1 MEDRIQNHPDSEE
14 AQEPSSSQVSLQTLT
29 SAAQIARAEE
39 TSYSQLTKCS
49 KTVSIFVSSLISVH
63 LLMARAKSFGRLSEN
78 FKHML
83 SIHALN
89 SVVISAIEKSIN
101 TWQELNYTITLREIA
116 PKFWSCAKSA
126 TKSTQEQNF
135 QTISASRNSTLRNW
149 PLTTMMS

>member
-78 FKHML
+78 YRPTH
-83 SIHALN
+83 
-89 SVVISAIEKSIN
+89 
-101 TWQELNYTITLREIA
+101 
-116 PKFWSCAKSA
+116 
-126 TKSTQEQNF
+126 NF
-135 QTISASRNSTLRNW
+135 IVRNSDVIFVTA
-149 PLTTMMS
+149 MSTNT